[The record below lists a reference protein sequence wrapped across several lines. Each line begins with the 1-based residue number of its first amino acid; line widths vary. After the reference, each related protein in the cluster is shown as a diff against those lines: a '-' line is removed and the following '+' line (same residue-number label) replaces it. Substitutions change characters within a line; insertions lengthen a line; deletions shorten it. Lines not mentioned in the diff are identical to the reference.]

1 MYRLSEV
8 YDQAEQDRL
17 AISMDSREYASQLGH
32 GVKIIKDKRTGHV
45 QILNTMR
52 GGNYYLKVE
61 GEQLNI
67 FLKKGWKYGCFVLS
81 LSNYRTK
88 LDLIERKIHK
98 ELTGRNSQKQ
108 LTTMKQKREEILKKY
123 SEIKSKLNL
132 IEYGSNSY
140 KNGKQIK
147 IDFKEDDNC

>member
-17 AISMDSREYASQLGH
+17 AISIDSREYASQLGQ

-81 LSNYRTK
+81 LSNYRRK
-88 LDLIERKIHK
+88 LEVFDEKIK
-98 ELTGRNSQKQ
+98 EAISNSAP
-108 LTTMKQKREEILKKY
+108 KRELNYWHERRKNTMNKY
-123 SEIKSKLNL
+123 TKVTNKLNL
-132 IEYGSNSY
+132 L
-140 KNGKQIK
+140 K
-147 IDFKEDDNC
+147 